1 MGRTD
6 VHIAPLGPIVWA
18 RPRIPVDYIPGCT
31 DRPHNRPFR
40 TPWVGSAKVPRW
52 DDAATS
58 FRHHGCEGVCPG
70 FDLPLAGTRRLQFL
84 SLRPAIEFNKE
95 PE

>member
-1 MGRTD
+1 MGPLTSLTLPWALSFSAIPASRVD
-6 VHIAPLGPIVWA
+6 VH
-18 RPRIPVDYIPGCT
+18 PRVYGQA
-31 DRPHNRPFR
+31 HNRPFR

-58 FRHHGCEGVCPG
+58 FRHHGCEGSCPG
-70 FDLPLAGTRRLQFL
+70 LDLPPCRRPSLPFL
-84 SLRPAIEFNKE
+84 PLKPAIEFKRE